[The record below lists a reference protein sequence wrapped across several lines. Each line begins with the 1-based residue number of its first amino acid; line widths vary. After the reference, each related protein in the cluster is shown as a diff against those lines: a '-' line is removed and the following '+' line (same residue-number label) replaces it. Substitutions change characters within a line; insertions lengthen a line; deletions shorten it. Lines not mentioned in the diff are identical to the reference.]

1 MNSAAAESFW
11 AFEAIGLQVNQR
23 ISLVP
28 RGWEHIKF
36 CNWEFFLAGTAPSP
50 NKFSSRLWSGESKV
64 SGASRQ
70 GKQHQQRWRTS
81 TAWNSSLA
89 KIWPATGT

>member
-23 ISLVP
+23 ISLPV
-28 RGWEHIKF
+28 GAAWMGAHKVLQLGI
-36 CNWEFFLAGTAPSP
+36 FLAGTAPGP
-50 NKFSSRLWSGESKV
+50 NKFSWSGESKE